1 MAENKKSFLLYSDL
15 SLTVNKLP
23 DETAGKLFKII
34 LDYVNDK
41 DPIVNDLLLEI
52 AFEPI
57 KQQLKRD
64 LVTYEAKRKQWS
76 DAGKR
81 SADAKKAAKD
91 SLNENQ
97 QTSTTLENVVTDST
111 VNVNVNVNDNVN
123 VTTLK
128 EKGKTAAP
136 LSLIKI
142 EKFKERPCPN
152 RTDAL
157 NNAWE
162 ILVNEPKWKKKT
174 TAALS
179 ATLKK
184 LEKFNEQDALQMV
197 ENAIAGGWQ
206 GVHPIDKNTKN
217 EDNGMTNYLKNL
229 VNGELS

>member
-81 SADAKKAAKD
+81 SADAKKAAKET
-91 SLNENQ
+91 LNEAQ
-97 QTSTTLENVVTDST
+97 QPLTTVENVPTVST
-111 VNVNVNVNDNVN
+111 VTVNDTVNVN

-128 EKGKTAAP
+128 EKKRTAAP
-136 LSLIKI
+136 PSLVKI
-142 EKFKERPCPN
+142 EKFKDVPYPN

-157 NNAWE
+157 NSAWE

-174 TAALS
+174 IAALS

-184 LEKFNEQDALQMV
+184 LEKFSEQDALQMV

>member
-23 DETAGKLFKII
+23 DEIAGKLFKII

-41 DPIVNDLLLEI
+41 YPLIDDLLLEV

-64 LVTYEAKRKQWS
+64 LITYEAKRKQWS
-76 DAGKR
+76 EAGKK
-81 SADAKKAAKD
+81 SADAKKAAKET
-91 SLNENQ
+91 LNDIQ
-97 QTSTTLENVVTDST
+97 RPLTTVENVPTISS
-111 VNVNVNVNDNVN
+111 VNDNVNDNVN
-123 VTTLK
+123 VNVIK
-128 EKGKTAAP
+128 NNTAAP
-136 LSLIKI
+136 LSLIQI
-142 EKFKERPCPN
+142 EKFKETPYPN

-162 ILVNEPKWKKKT
+162 ILIKEPKWKKKT
-174 TAALS
+174 NAALS

-184 LEKFNEQDALQMV
+184 LEKFNEQDALQMI

-206 GVHPIDKNTKN
+206 GVHPIDRNNKTEEK
-217 EDNGMTNYLKNL
+217 GMTNYLQNL
-229 VNGELS
+229 VNGKLG